1 MTVVLEDKSKQLTV
15 RVQVQTESINTT
27 QKTES
32 RLTLSQIK
40 DDSLHRSYGS
50 TVTDK
55 EEKLPLKLA
64 TTIIEFLY
72 LEN

>member
-1 MTVVLEDKSKQLTV
+1 MKVSTHTK
-15 RVQVQTESINTT
+15 
-27 QKTES
+27 KTES
-32 RLTLSQIK
+32 HLTLSQIK
-40 DDSLHRSYGS
+40 DDSLHRSFGS

-64 TTIIEFLY
+64 TTVNEFLY